1 MELKATFIDNL
12 NPGAPT
18 ILTAVIVICA
28 LMFCCT
34 ADERPYP
41 GIPVVGKGKG
51 EWTNKKAKERFQL
64 DATQILKQG
73 LLEHKDPFQVFAP
86 HGPTIILPPSMIDSI
101 RNDDRLV
108 FTHASRK
115 IFLGDY
121 SGLDPFRL
129 SDPETDILIATVRQN
144 LTQSLG
150 GNTPAALASSLRT
163 LLATALPP
171 PATWTPIAFAQ
182 LAPAVAARL
191 SAQVFL
197 GEPLCRDAA
206 WLAIS
211 VSYTLNAMAA
221 VRRLR
226 SWPPPARALLQHLV
240 PECRALRA
248 QIAHARRLIEPE
260 VEARGRARKGG
271 RAVDA
276 LGWMEEQGVRRG
288 AVLDPVVGQLGL
300 SFVAIHTTSVT
311 MVGVMYDL
319 AREPGLVEKV
329 RREIVEVLREEGG
342 WKKTSL
348 YRMKLLD
355 SCLKE
360 SQRVHIMNSVLM
372 NRVALEAFTLP
383 DGTRVPKGA
392 MVGIPTWHMQDASNF
407 EDPDKF
413 DGERFLRM
421 RQIPGL
427 ETRAQF
433 VTTSA
438 DHLGFGHGKH
448 ACPGRFFASNELKI
462 ALCYLL
468 MNYDWKFEE
477 GEPKRISLLK
487 SEFMP
492 DPQQKILVRA
502 REPELDLFKL

>member
-1 MELKATFIDNL
+1 MDLFRLGNSDKAIMELKATFIDNL

-28 LMFCCT
+28 LLFYCT

-41 GIPVVGKGKG
+41 GIPVVGKGKR

-73 LLEHKDPFQVFAP
+73 LLEHKGPFQVFAP

-150 GNTPAALASSLRT
+150 GDTPAALASSLRT

-276 LGWMEEQGVRRG
+276 LGWMEEQGVRR
-288 AVLDPVVGQLGL
+288 
-300 SFVAIHTTSVT
+300 
-311 MVGVMYDL
+311 
-319 AREPGLVEKV
+319 
-329 RREIVEVLREEGG
+329 
-342 WKKTSL
+342 
-348 YRMKLLD
+348 
-355 SCLKE
+355 
-360 SQRVHIMNSVLM
+360 VLM
-372 NRVALEAFTLP
+372 NRVALEAFNLP